1 MIYQIKRGR
10 QDINLINDEN
20 PKKGYKFVL
29 FVGENGSGKTN
40 FLDFIVKIL
49 ENDNSTNFNEI
60 NKICISN
67 KNLNLAGIYINLL
80 NICDPRHVNYFASY
94 PVGIKKFLNLTDCF
108 FQQRIYNDADLR
120 KQWDDIFSNHLLI
133 WDKDVHDWY
142 IKNVKGR
149 ELINEDYLENVNHE
163 SCINIKM
170 QNGKI
175 QITNNK
181 KSLIDVTPFYLKENC
196 PVHEYLKEMI
206 GEYNNSIL
214 RFYTPIQELNDGSV
228 NTNIYNR
235 GQLEG
240 IIKALLDDDI
250 NIAHDP
256 QNLHNESKKDINK
269 KFINSCLD
277 SFFSK
282 GIYEIDWNRNK
293 KINKICLNGLE
304 PTPTIYEIGDGI
316 LHCLTLAT
324 YLAGY
329 QNTKNTYFLIDEPET
344 SLHPRAQLEFSKFLS
359 DRNNSNQVFIATH
372 SPFIVKSFIEKYPND
387 TRIVHFEH
395 LKEKDKDVYKADK
408 IENFMILD
416 FLSISEIN
424 YHVYNIPSSEYYLQ
438 LYEHLKKITGNENKD
453 FKYFD
458 ENYLKNKDF
467 GLEKIQKDSLTN
479 ETCLTRLRHLLA
491 HGGDVQNE
499 KGYKKYINKEFS
511 SDDQKTKEFYEIF
524 TTNKDSLI
532 DKYTKILIDL
542 IKNYK
547 NK

>member
-1 MIYQIKRGR
+1 MIYQIKRGK
-10 QDINLINDEN
+10 QDVNLINDKN
-20 PKKGYKFVL
+20 PKQGYKFVL

-40 FLDFIVKIL
+40 FLNFIVKIL

-67 KNLNLAGIYINLL
+67 KNLNLAGIYHNLL
-80 NICDPRHVNYFASY
+80 NICDPRHVNYFASNLI
-94 PVGIKKFLNLTDCF
+94 GIKKFLNLTNNY
-108 FQQRIYNDADLR
+108 FQKSLYNDIDLR

-133 WDKDVHDWY
+133 WDKNVHDWY
-142 IKNVKGR
+142 IKNVKGGQ
-149 ELINEDYLENVNHE
+149 LIDEDYLKIVNPE
-163 SCINIKM
+163 SCINIKI
-170 QNGKI
+170 QNNKF
-175 QITNNK
+175 QITNNE
-181 KSLIDVTPFYLKENC
+181 KSLIDVTPFYLKKNS

-206 GEYNNSIL
+206 GEYNTSIL
-214 RFYTPIQELNDGSV
+214 RFYTPIQELNDGGA

-282 GIYEIDWNRNK
+282 GIYKIDWNRNK

-304 PTPTIYEIGDGI
+304 PTPTIYQIGDGV

-324 YLAGY
+324 YLARY

-372 SPFIVKSFIEKYPND
+372 SPFIIKSFLEKYPND
-387 TRIVHFEH
+387 TKIIHFQH

-408 IENFMILD
+408 IENFIILD

-424 YHVYNIPSSEYYLQ
+424 YHVYNISSSEYYLQ
-438 LYEHLKKITGNENKD
+438 LYEHLKKITGNENNCFKD
-453 FKYFD
+453 FD
-458 ENYLKNKDF
+458 ENYLKNKD
-467 GLEKIQKDSLTN
+467 LALKIIQKDSSTN

-491 HGGDVQNE
+491 HGGDVENE
-499 KGYKKYINKEFS
+499 KGYKKYINEEFS
-511 SDDQKTKEFYEIF
+511 PNDQTKKFYEIF

-532 DKYTKILIDL
+532 NEYTKTLIVL
-542 IKNYK
+542 IKK
-547 NK
+547 LQNK

>member
-80 NICDPRHVNYFASY
+80 NICDPRHVDYFASY
-94 PVGIKKFLNLTDCF
+94 PVGIKKFLNLTNGF

-142 IKNVKGR
+142 IKNVKGGK
-149 ELINEDYLENVNHE
+149 LINEDYLENVNPE

-175 QITNNK
+175 QITNNE

-304 PTPTIYEIGDGI
+304 PTPTIYQIGDGI

-324 YLAGY
+324 YLARY

-458 ENYLKNKDF
+458 KNYLKNEDF

-499 KGYKKYINKEFS
+499 KGYKKYLNKEFS
-511 SDDQKTKEFYEIF
+511 PDDQTKEFYEIF

>member
-67 KNLNLAGIYINLL
+67 KNLNLAGIYVNLL
-80 NICDPRHVNYFASY
+80 NICDPRHADYFASY
-94 PVGIKKFLNLTDCF
+94 PVGIKKFLNLTDGF
-108 FQQRIYNDADLR
+108 FQQRIYNDVDLR

-133 WDKDVHDWY
+133 WDKGVHDWY
-142 IKNVKGR
+142 IKNVKDGK
-149 ELINEDYLENVNHE
+149 LINEDYLENVNPE

-175 QITNNK
+175 QITNNE
-181 KSLIDVTPFYLKENC
+181 KSLIDVTPFYLKENR

-206 GEYNNSIL
+206 GKYNTSIL
-214 RFYTPIQELNDGSV
+214 RFYTPIQELNDGSA

-235 GQLEG
+235 RQLEG
-240 IIKALLDDDI
+240 IIKALLNDDI

-282 GIYEIDWNRNK
+282 GIYKIDWNRNE

-304 PTPTIYEIGDGI
+304 PTPTIYQIGDGV

-324 YLAGY
+324 YLARY

-372 SPFIVKSFIEKYPND
+372 SPFIIKSFLEKYPND
-387 TRIVHFEH
+387 TKIIHFQH
-395 LKEKDKDVYKADK
+395 LKENDKDAYKADK

-453 FKYFD
+453 FKNFD
-458 ENYLKNKDF
+458 EKYLKNKDF

-511 SDDQKTKEFYEIF
+511 PVDQTKEFYEIF
-524 TTNKDSLI
+524 TTNKDNLI
-532 DKYTKILIDL
+532 DKYTKTLIVL

-547 NK
+547 TK